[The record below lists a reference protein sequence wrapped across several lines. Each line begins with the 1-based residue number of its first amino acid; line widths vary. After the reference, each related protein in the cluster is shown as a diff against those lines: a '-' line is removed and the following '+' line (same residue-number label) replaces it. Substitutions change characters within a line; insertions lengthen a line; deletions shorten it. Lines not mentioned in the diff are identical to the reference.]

1 MISGLIFDKNSLN
14 YGQLAHQINRFLA
27 ELNRQGSETVKSS
40 NYATMSE
47 RKITSTNYR
56 NQAYLEEKCTLNE
69 LLDLVSKRWFTDVLF
84 CIEEGNNRFK
94 LIKDDLKYISD
105 TILSDRLKLLE
116 KYGLIT
122 RTDYVE
128 IPPKVEYALTG
139 KGTELSRLLDLMCHF
154 SETIIPIPSKTLSSY
169 TENTT
174 API

>member
-1 MISGLIFDKNSLN
+1 
-14 YGQLAHQINRFLA
+14 
-27 ELNRQGSETVKSS
+27 
-40 NYATMSE
+40 MSE

-56 NQAYLEEKCTLNE
+56 NQAYLEEKCSLNE

-122 RTDYVE
+122 RTDYDE
-128 IPPKVEYALTG
+128 IPPKVEYALTD
-139 KGTELSRLLDLMCHF
+139 KGTGLSGLLDLMCQF

-169 TENTT
+169 TENTAT
-174 API
+174 PI